1 MKVLVAPLD
10 WGLGHATRCVPLVRF
25 MVQLGWKVSLAGE
38 GPSLSLLSQEFPE
51 LTTIPLKGYR
61 IRYPKSGALLIPR
74 LLLQIPKILKTIKLE
89 NEWLKESFA
98 RENWD
103 LVISDNRYGLYHP
116 KTKCIFLTHQLWV
129 LSGWGKACLPVG
141 KGIDQLLNKRLHQ
154 WISNFNQCWIPD
166 EKENGGIAGILSH
179 PPIPLSPAYRQAGYF
194 PIPLPTGRQAVPLS
208 LFPNPYSLLSTTYLG
223 PLSRLTKQNC
233 TEQTQILVLLSGP
246 EPQRSLLEQKLL
258 EQIKQIDEQFLF
270 VRGLPSASHKLENTR
285 NVHFEN
291 HLATAQLSQAI
302 SSAKLVVCRSGY
314 SSVMDLLK
322 MEKKAIL
329 IPTPGQTEQ
338 LYLGKELAA
347 KNWFVTQK
355 QEELQLKT
363 AIQLCLSDTQVR
375 PFLDFEAYK
384 QVLADLGTQ

>member
-1 MKVLVAPLD
+1 MVAPLD
-10 WGLGHATRCVPLVRF
+10 WGLGHATRCVPLIRF

-38 GPSLSLLSQEFPE
+38 GPSLTLLSEEFPE

-141 KGIDQLLNKRLHQ
+141 KGIDELLNKRLHQ
-154 WISNFNQCWIPD
+154 WISNFYQCWIPD

-179 PPIPLSPAYRQAGYF
+179 PPVLLPRPSSLVPCPL
-194 PIPLPTGRQAVPLS
+194 I
-208 LFPNPYSLLSTTYLG
+208 YLG

-246 EPQRSLLEQKLL
+246 EPLRSLLEQKLL

-270 VRGLPSASHKLENTR
+270 VRGLPSASKKLENTR

-291 HLATAQLSQAI
+291 HLASAQLSQAI
-302 SSAKLVVCRSGY
+302 SAAKLVVCRSGY

-347 KNWFVTQK
+347 KKWFVTQK

-363 AIQLCLSDTQVR
+363 AIHLCLPDTQVR
-375 PFLDFEAYK
+375 PFLDFEAFK
-384 QVLADLGTQ
+384 QVLADLGTE

>member
-1 MKVLVAPLD
+1 MVAPLD

-38 GPSLSLLSQEFPE
+38 GPSLALLSQEFPE

-98 RENWD
+98 SEHWD

-166 EKENGGIAGILSH
+166 ERENGGIAGILSH
-179 PPIPLSPAYRQAGYF
+179 PPN
-194 PIPLPTGRQAVPLS
+194 PLS
-208 LFPNPYSLLSTTYLG
+208 LFPNPYSLFPTTYLG

-233 TEQTQILVLLSGP
+233 TEQNQILVLLSGP

-258 EQIKQIDEQFLF
+258 EQIKQIDEKFVF

-291 HLATAQLSQAI
+291 HLASAELSQAI

-347 KNWFVTQK
+347 KNWFITQK

>member
-1 MKVLVAPLD
+1 MVAPLD
-10 WGLGHATRCVPLVRF
+10 WGLGHATRCVPLIRF

-38 GPSLSLLSQEFPE
+38 GPSLTLLSQEFPE

-61 IRYPKSGALLIPR
+61 IQYPKSGKLLILR
-74 LLLQIPKILKTIKLE
+74 LLVQIPKILKTIKLE
-89 NEWLKESFA
+89 TKWLEESFA
-98 RENWD
+98 REHWD
-103 LVISDNRYGLYHP
+103 LVISDNRYGLSN
-116 KTKCIFLTHQLWV
+116 KNTKCIFITHQVWV

-154 WISNFNQCWIPD
+154 WISKFNQCWIPD
-166 EKENGGIAGILSH
+166 ERENGGIAGILSH
-179 PPIPLSPAYRQAGYF
+179 PPVPYSLF
-194 PIPLPTGRQAVPLS
+194 PIPL
-208 LFPNPYSLLSTTYLG
+208 TYLG

-233 TEQTQILVLLSGP
+233 KEGTQILVLLSGP
-246 EPQRSLLEQKLL
+246 EPQRSLLEKKLL

-270 VRGLPSASHKLENTR
+270 VRGLPSASHKPENTT

-291 HLATAQLSQAI
+291 HLASAQLSQAI
-302 SSAKLVVCRSGY
+302 GLAKLVVCRSGY

-322 MEKKAIL
+322 LDKKAIL

-347 KNWFVTQK
+347 KKWFVTQK
-355 QEELQLKT
+355 QAELQLKT
-363 AIQLCLSDTQVR
+363 AIQICLSDTQVR

>member
-1 MKVLVAPLD
+1 LKVLVAPLD

-38 GPSLSLLSQEFPE
+38 GPSLTLLSQEFPE

-61 IRYPKSGALLIPR
+61 IQYPKSGALLIPR
-74 LLLQIPKILKTIKLE
+74 LLVQIPKILKTIKLE
-89 NEWLKESFA
+89 NEWLEESFA
-98 RENWD
+98 RERWD
-103 LVISDNRYGLYHP
+103 LVISDNRYGLSTP
-116 KTKCIFLTHQLWV
+116 NTKCIFITHQVWV
-129 LSGWGKACLPVG
+129 LSGWGNQ
-141 KGIDQLLNKRLHQ
+141 IDQLLNKRLHQ
-154 WISNFNQCWIPD
+154 WISKFNQCWIPD
-166 EKENGGIAGILSH
+166 ERENGGIAGVLSH
-179 PPIPLSPAYRQAGYF
+179 PPVPSSLFPVPYSPFPVPYSLFPVPSSLF
-194 PIPLPTGRQAVPLS
+194 PIPL
-208 LFPNPYSLLSTTYLG
+208 TYLG

-233 TEQTQILVLLSGP
+233 KEGTQILVLLSGP

-270 VRGLPSASHKLENTR
+270 VRGLPSASKKPENTK
-285 NVHFEN
+285 NIHFEN
-291 HLATAQLSQAI
+291 HLASAQLSQAI

-347 KNWFVTQK
+347 KKWFVTQK
-355 QEELQLKT
+355 QEELQLNT
-363 AIQLCLSDTQVR
+363 AIQICLSDTQVR
-375 PFLDFEAYK
+375 PFLNFEAYK

>member
-38 GPSLSLLSQEFPE
+38 GPSLTLLSQEFPE

-74 LLLQIPKILKTIKLE
+74 LLVQIPKILKTIKLE

-98 RENWD
+98 REHWD
-103 LVISDNRYGLYHP
+103 LVISDNRYGLSTP
-116 KTKCIFLTHQLWV
+116 NTKCIFITHQVWV

-166 EKENGGIAGILSH
+166 ERENGGIAGILSH
-179 PPIPLSPAYRQAGYF
+179 PPF
-194 PIPLPTGRQAVPLS
+194 PLPT
-208 LFPNPYSLLSTTYLG
+208 TYIG

-291 HLATAQLSQAI
+291 HLASAQLSQAI

-322 MEKKAIL
+322 MDKKAIL

-338 LYLGKELAA
+338 LYLGKELAD

-355 QEELQLKT
+355 QEALQLKT
-363 AIQLCLSDTQVR
+363 AIQLCLSETQVR

>member
-38 GPSLSLLSQEFPE
+38 GPSLTLLSQEFPE

-61 IRYPKSGALLIPR
+61 IQYPKSGALLIPR
-74 LLLQIPKILKTIKLE
+74 LLVQIPKILKAIKLE
-89 NEWLKESFA
+89 TKWLEESFA

-103 LVISDNRYGLYHP
+103 LVISDNRYGLSTP
-116 KTKCIFLTHQLWV
+116 NTKCIFITHQVWV
-129 LSGWGKACLPVG
+129 LSGWGNR
-141 KGIDQLLNKRLHQ
+141 IDQLLNKRLNQ
-154 WISNFNQCWIPD
+154 WISKFNQCWIPD
-166 EKENGGIAGILSH
+166 ERENGGIAGVLSH
-179 PPIPLSPAYRQAGYF
+179 PPF
-194 PIPLPTGRQAVPLS
+194 PLPTGRQAVPLS
-208 LFPNPYSLLSTTYLG
+208 PAYRQAGYSLFPCLPAGRIFPTTYLG

-233 TEQTQILVLLSGP
+233 KEGTQILVLLSGP

-270 VRGLPSASHKLENTR
+270 VRGLPSASNQLENTR
-285 NVHFEN
+285 NIHFEN
-291 HLATAQLSQAI
+291 HLASAQLSQAI

-347 KNWFVTQK
+347 KHWFITQ
-355 QEELQLKT
+355 QQADLQLNT
-363 AIQLCLSDTQVR
+363 AIQICLSDTQVR
-375 PFLDFEAYK
+375 PFLNFEAYK

>member
-1 MKVLVAPLD
+1 MVAPLD

-25 MVQLGWKVSLAGE
+25 MVQLGWKVTLAGE
-38 GPSLSLLSQEFPE
+38 GPSLTLLSQEFPE

-61 IRYPKSGALLIPR
+61 ILYPKSGALLIPR
-74 LLLQIPKILKTIKLE
+74 LLVQIPKILKTIKLE

-98 RENWD
+98 LENWD

-116 KTKCIFLTHQLWV
+116 KIKCIFITHQVWV
-129 LSGWGKACLPVG
+129 LSGWGNF
-141 KGIDQLLNKRLHQ
+141 IDRVLNKKLHQ
-154 WISNFNQCWIPD
+154 WIRQFNQCWIPD
-166 EKENGGIAGILSH
+166 ERENGGIAGVLSH
-179 PPIPLSPAYRQAGYF
+179 PPVLS
-194 PIPLPTGRQAVPLS
+194 S
-208 LFPNPYSLLSTTYLG
+208 LFPCLPAGRLFPTTYIG

-233 TEQTQILVLLSGP
+233 TEQNQILVLLSGP

-291 HLATAQLSQAI
+291 HLASAQLSQAI

-322 MEKKAIL
+322 MDKKAIL

-355 QEELQLKT
+355 QAELQLKT
-363 AIQLCLSDTQVR
+363 AIQLCLSDTQAR
-375 PFLDFEAYK
+375 PLLDFEAYK

>member
-1 MKVLVAPLD
+1 
-10 WGLGHATRCVPLVRF
+10 
-25 MVQLGWKVSLAGE
+25 
-38 GPSLSLLSQEFPE
+38 
-51 LTTIPLKGYR
+51 
-61 IRYPKSGALLIPR
+61 
-74 LLLQIPKILKTIKLE
+74 LE
-89 NEWLKESFA
+89 E
-98 RENWD
+98 
-103 LVISDNRYGLYHP
+103 
-116 KTKCIFLTHQLWV
+116 
-129 LSGWGKACLPVG
+129 
-141 KGIDQLLNKRLHQ
+141 
-154 WISNFNQCWIPD
+154 
-166 EKENGGIAGILSH
+166 
-179 PPIPLSPAYRQAGYF
+179 
-194 PIPLPTGRQAVPLS
+194 
-208 LFPNPYSLLSTTYLG
+208 
-223 PLSRLTKQNC
+223 
-233 TEQTQILVLLSGP
+233 
-246 EPQRSLLEQKLL
+246 KLL

>member
-38 GPSLSLLSQEFPE
+38 GPSLTLLSQEFPE
-51 LTTIPLKGYR
+51 LTTIHLKGYR
-61 IRYPKSGALLIPR
+61 IRYPKSGALLVPR
-74 LLLQIPKILKTIKLE
+74 LLVQIPKILKTIKLE
-89 NEWLKESFA
+89 NEWLKESLA

-129 LSGWGKACLPVG
+129 LSGWGNR
-141 KGIDQLLNKRLHQ
+141 IDQLLNKRLHQ

-166 EKENGGIAGILSH
+166 ERENGGIAGILSH
-179 PPIPLSPAYRQAGYF
+179 PPN
-194 PIPLPTGRQAVPLS
+194 PLPTGRQAIS
-208 LFPNPYSLLSTTYLG
+208 LFPNPCSLFPTPLIYLG
-223 PLSRLTKQNC
+223 PLSRLTKQNS

-291 HLATAQLSQAI
+291 HLASAQLSQAI

-322 MEKKAIL
+322 MDKKAIL

>member
-38 GPSLSLLSQEFPE
+38 GPSLTLLSQEFPE

-61 IRYPKSGALLIPR
+61 IQYPKSGALLIPR
-74 LLLQIPKILKTIKLE
+74 LLVQIPKILKAIKLE
-89 NEWLKESFA
+89 TKWLEESFA

-103 LVISDNRYGLYHP
+103 LVISDNRYGLSTP
-116 KTKCIFLTHQLWV
+116 NTKCIFITHQVWV
-129 LSGWGKACLPVG
+129 LSGWGNR
-141 KGIDQLLNKRLHQ
+141 IDQLLNKRLNQ
-154 WISNFNQCWIPD
+154 WISKFNQCWIPD
-166 EKENGGIAGILSH
+166 ERENGGIAGVLSH
-179 PPIPLSPAYRQAGYF
+179 PPF
-194 PIPLPTGRQAVPLS
+194 PLPTGRQAIPL
-208 LFPNPYSLLSTTYLG
+208 TYLG

-233 TEQTQILVLLSGP
+233 KEGTQILVLLSGP

-270 VRGLPSASHKLENTR
+270 VRGLPSASKKPENTK
-285 NVHFEN
+285 NIHFEN
-291 HLATAQLSQAI
+291 HLSSAQLSQAI

-347 KNWFVTQK
+347 KHWFVTQ
-355 QEELQLKT
+355 QQADLQLKT
-363 AIQLCLSDTQVR
+363 AIQICLSDTQVR
-375 PFLDFEAYK
+375 PFLNFEAYK

>member
-1 MKVLVAPLD
+1 M
-10 WGLGHATRCVPLVRF
+10 
-25 MVQLGWKVSLAGE
+25 
-38 GPSLSLLSQEFPE
+38 
-51 LTTIPLKGYR
+51 
-61 IRYPKSGALLIPR
+61 
-74 LLLQIPKILKTIKLE
+74 
-89 NEWLKESFA
+89 KESFA
-98 RENWD
+98 REHWD
-103 LVISDNRYGLYHP
+103 LVISDNRYGLSTSN
-116 KTKCIFLTHQLWV
+116 TKCIFITHQLWV

-166 EKENGGIAGILSH
+166 ERENGGIAGILSH
-179 PPIPLSPAYRQAGYF
+179 PPV
-194 PIPLPTGRQAVPLS
+194 PLPTGR
-208 LFPNPYSLLSTTYLG
+208 LFPTTYIG

-291 HLATAQLSQAI
+291 HLASAQLSQAI

-322 MEKKAIL
+322 MDKKAIL

-338 LYLGKELAA
+338 LYLGKELAD

-363 AIQLCLSDTQVR
+363 AIQLCLSETQVR

>member
-1 MKVLVAPLD
+1 MVAPLD
-10 WGLGHATRCVPLVRF
+10 WGLGHAARCVPLVRF

-116 KTKCIFLTHQLWV
+116 KTKCIFLTHQVWV
-129 LSGWGKACLPVG
+129 LSGWGKACLPLG

-166 EKENGGIAGILSH
+166 ERENGGIAGILSH
-179 PPIPLSPAYRQAGYF
+179 PPIPLSPIPLSLF
-194 PIPLPTGRQAVPLS
+194 PNPLPTGRQANS
-208 LFPNPYSLLSTTYLG
+208 LFPTTYLG

-233 TEQTQILVLLSGP
+233 TEQNQILVLLSGP

-291 HLATAQLSQAI
+291 HLASAELSQAI
-302 SSAKLVVCRSGY
+302 SSVKLVVCRSGY

-347 KNWFVTQK
+347 KNWFITQK

>member
-1 MKVLVAPLD
+1 
-10 WGLGHATRCVPLVRF
+10 

-38 GPSLSLLSQEFPE
+38 GPSLTLLSQEFPE

-74 LLLQIPKILKTIKLE
+74 LLLQIPKILKAIKLE

-98 RENWD
+98 REHWD
-103 LVISDNRYGLYHP
+103 LVISDNRYGLSTP
-116 KTKCIFLTHQLWV
+116 NTKCIFITHQVWV
-129 LSGWGKACLPVG
+129 LSGWGSR
-141 KGIDQLLNKRLHQ
+141 IDQLLNKRLHQ
-154 WISNFNQCWIPD
+154 WISKFNQCWIPD
-166 EKENGGIAGILSH
+166 ERENGGIAGILSH
-179 PPIPLSPAYRQAGYF
+179 PPVPR
-194 PIPLPTGRQAVPLS
+194 PLS
-208 LFPNPYSLLSTTYLG
+208 LVPCPLTYLG

-233 TEQTQILVLLSGP
+233 TEQNQILVLLSGP

-258 EQIKQIDEQFLF
+258 EQIKQIDEKFLF

-291 HLATAQLSQAI
+291 HLASAELSQAI

-322 MEKKAIL
+322 MDKKAIL

-347 KNWFVTQK
+347 KNWFITQK

-363 AIQLCLSDTQVR
+363 AIQLCLSATQVR